1 MRVFSFSGECFSA
14 GIERHR
20 IEGVTV
26 RVYSVAKTV
35 ADCFK
40 HRSKVGLDVAME
52 ALREGWR
59 ERRFTMDELQR
70 FARVCRVANVMRPYV
85 EMEVL

>member
-1 MRVFSFSGECFSA
+1 
-14 GIERHR
+14 
-20 IEGVTV
+20 VTV

-59 ERRFTMDELQR
+59 ERRFTMDELWHQ
-70 FARVCRVANVMRPYV
+70 AEVCRVMRVIRPYL
-85 EMEVL
+85 EMETF